1 MSKMLSSVLLCCFM
15 SGMAMATAQPSTHVQ
30 KNVVP
35 GGDSDTIAAI
45 AGGIAEAMHGIPTPS
60 ANLLGHIYQRTCRS
74 W

>member
-45 AGGIAEAMHGIPTPS
+45 AGSARSSSMCYQFLTAKIGIEPERD
-60 ANLLGHIYQRTCRS
+60 LG
-74 W
+74 